1 MTKQCSLFSLFPWFL
16 YVSLGQFDYLGIFV
30 FFLGCSYL
38 IISTSASDC
47 LEKLVLVTSV
57 FKTA

>member
-1 MTKQCSLFSLFPWFL
+1 M